1 MKKYGQCSNLSTYV
15 QVIIV
20 QKRINLPTANMGSRH
35 SKRKYNK
42 EGHKQKMCK
51 IGLSLGRNQ
60 LKVEGNFQFGY
71 HSEIDKKYH
80 AVDGEPQE
88 EDINKKYEVAQDE
101 KSYLHS
107 HSHSVQKCKCRE
119 CNTFAIVQI
128 HVQMFQAMPFKR

>member
-88 EDINKKYEVAQDE
+88 EDINKKYEVDHAKHLPIIPEEGEENGRVPDTTVLQ
-101 KSYLHS
+101 S
-107 HSHSVQKCKCRE
+107 
-119 CNTFAIVQI
+119 
-128 HVQMFQAMPFKR
+128 

>member
-1 MKKYGQCSNLSTYV
+1 MKKHGQCSNLSTYV

-51 IGLSLGRNQ
+51 IGLSLGRNN

-71 HSEIDKKYH
+71 HSEIDKKYN
-80 AVDGEPQE
+80 AVDGKPQE
-88 EDINKKYEVAQDE
+88 EDISEINKKYEVVHAKHLPIIPEEEEENGRVPDTNVLQ
-101 KSYLHS
+101 S
-107 HSHSVQKCKCRE
+107 
-119 CNTFAIVQI
+119 
-128 HVQMFQAMPFKR
+128 

>member
-1 MKKYGQCSNLSTYV
+1 MKKYGQRCTLSTYV
-15 QVIIV
+15 QVIIL
-20 QKRINLPTANMGSRH
+20 QKPINLPTANMGSRP

-60 LKVEGNFQFGY
+60 IKVEGNFQFGY

-88 EDINKKYEVAQDE
+88 EDISEINKKYEVVHAKHLASIPEEEENGRVPDTTVLQ
-101 KSYLHS
+101 S
-107 HSHSVQKCKCRE
+107 
-119 CNTFAIVQI
+119 
-128 HVQMFQAMPFKR
+128 

>member
-20 QKRINLPTANMGSRH
+20 QKPTNLPTANMGSRP

-71 HSEIDKKYH
+71 HSEIDKKYE
-80 AVDGEPQE
+80 AVDAKSLPQE
-88 EDINKKYEVAQDE
+88 EEDISEINKKYEVVHA
-101 KSYLHS
+101 KHL
-107 HSHSVQKCKCRE
+107 
-119 CNTFAIVQI
+119 AIIPEEGEENGRVSDTTVLQS
-128 HVQMFQAMPFKR
+128 

>member
-1 MKKYGQCSNLSTYV
+1 MKKYGQRCTLSTYV
-15 QVIIV
+15 QVIIL
-20 QKRINLPTANMGSRH
+20 QKPINLPTANMGSRP

-60 LKVEGNFQFGY
+60 IKVEGNFQFGY

-88 EDINKKYEVAQDE
+88 EEDINKNYEVVHAKHLASIPEEEEEENGRVPDTTVLQ
-101 KSYLHS
+101 S
-107 HSHSVQKCKCRE
+107 
-119 CNTFAIVQI
+119 
-128 HVQMFQAMPFKR
+128 

>member
-1 MKKYGQCSNLSTYV
+1 MKKYGQCCNLSTYV
-15 QVIIV
+15 QVIIL
-20 QKRINLPTANMGSRH
+20 QKPTNLPTANMGSRP
-35 SKRKYNK
+35 SKKKYNK

-88 EDINKKYEVAQDE
+88 EDMNKKYEVVHAKHLASIPEEEEEENGRVPDTTVLQ
-101 KSYLHS
+101 S
-107 HSHSVQKCKCRE
+107 
-119 CNTFAIVQI
+119 
-128 HVQMFQAMPFKR
+128 

>member
-1 MKKYGQCSNLSTYV
+1 MKKYGQCCNLSTYV
-15 QVIIV
+15 QAIIL
-20 QKRINLPTANMGSRH
+20 QKPINLPTANMGSRP

-88 EDINKKYEVAQDE
+88 EEEDINKKYEVVHAKHLPIIPEEGEENGRVPDTTVLQ
-101 KSYLHS
+101 S
-107 HSHSVQKCKCRE
+107 
-119 CNTFAIVQI
+119 
-128 HVQMFQAMPFKR
+128 